1 MSFIDDIIDF
11 AGGALDWYTGDSV
24 GAQLARTAT
33 LGYVLNQTNK
43 SVNKENST
51 PAATRTPEPD
61 RGVRLQINPDPNA
74 KIPVVYGTA
83 HLGGIITDAVLTN
96 SNKTMWFC
104 ITICEKTGLTNIG
117 RGAASEFIFEDIW
130 YNDNRIVFK
139 ADGRT
144 ANYMVD
150 KDSNI
155 DYSIQDLVS
164 IYCFAGNSTT
174 PVLPDNYSSGGLVNA
189 YTLMPN
195 WTSSHSMTDLVF
207 ALIKIDYNRE
217 KGVVGI
223 PDIRFQITNTMNQ
236 PGDCLFDYMTNTR
249 YGAGIDPAEIYGYE

>member
-11 AGGALDWYTGDSV
+11 AGGALDWYTGDSM

-43 SVNKENST
+43 SLNKENSA

-61 RGVRLQINPDPNA
+61 RGARLQINPDPNA
-74 KIPVVYGTA
+74 KIPIVYGTA
-83 HLGGIITDAVLTN
+83 HLGGIITDAALTN
-96 SNKTMWFC
+96 SNKTMWYC
-104 ITICEKTGLTNIG
+104 ITICEKTGVKLSDS
-117 RGAASEFIFEDIW
+117 GASDFIFEDIF

-139 ADGRT
+139 SDGRT

-155 DYSIQDLVS
+155 DYSIQDLVKV
-164 IYCFAGNSTT
+164 YCYKGNSSSPT
-174 PVLPDNYSSGGLVNA
+174 LPDNYSSTDPLVAA
-189 YTLMPN
+189 YTLFPN
-195 WTSSHSMTDLVF
+195 WTISHSMTDLVF
-207 ALIKIDYNRE
+207 ALVRVDYNRE
-217 KGVVGI
+217 KGVVGL

-236 PGDCLFDYMTNTR
+236 PGDCLYDYMTNTR
-249 YGAGIDPAEIYGYE
+249 YGAGIPPAEIYSS